1 MGGCWAMIVLDL
13 KFSSTALFA
22 VYVQI
27 FLAFNVHHCPLPI
40 WKFHSALVLSS
51 IIVLAVSSP
60 SSGSLHR
67 VTQHTC
73 HRDSFCT
80 LAACRSQVL
89 NVSSYLLDAMLQ
101 WLENAWLLAVRIR
114 RWMQTPTTDCLVM
127 PPEAHIRQLVLVS
140 TSWPGKVDNA
150 AKPYLAVSK
159 ILAGPVPIWYYCT
172 VV

>member
-73 HRDSFCT
+73 HGDSFCT
-80 LAACRSQVL
+80 LAASCSQVL

-114 RWMQTPTTDCLVM
+114 RWMQTPTTDCLIM
-127 PPEAHIRQLVLVS
+127 PPKVLIRQLVLVS
-140 TSWPGKVDNA
+140 TSWLGKVDNA